1 MKGKDIKTYKYIE
14 ENHEKVFF
22 KIKRM
27 SDLHKERR
35 GKVDEEHRHDYYTV
49 LLVNEA
55 HGIHRIDFK
64 DYALSKDQV
73 FCVSPGQVHQV
84 IEKSPSDGYILLFSN
99 DFLVENNVSIKFIE
113 DLNLFRTFGD
123 TPPIEMSTKEMMRVN
138 SLCELLLD
146 YEQREMKFKTE
157 AISSYLRLIL
167 IECNNACTSPVFDNP
182 QSIEAGN
189 SVLKNF
195 KNLINNNYKEIHSI
209 TNYAELLHISPDH
222 LNRTIKNLTGK
233 TAKDHLDGRIIL
245 GAKRLL
251 YFSSLNTK
259 EIAFELGF
267 NEPAHFSAYFKKL
280 TGESPSVYRKNKQL
294 NE

>member
-1 MKGKDIKTYKYIE
+1 MKGKDIKTYKHIQ

-27 SDLHKERR
+27 SDIYKERL
-35 GKVDEEHRHDYYTV
+35 GAVDEAHRHDYYTV
-49 LLVNEA
+49 LLVNDA
-55 HGIHRIDFK
+55 QGIHRIDFK
-64 DYALSKDQV
+64 DYELSKDQI

-84 IEKSPSDGYILLFSN
+84 LEERPSMGYILLFSN
-99 DFLVENNVSIKFIE
+99 DFLIENNISLKFIE

-123 TPPIEMSTKEMMRVN
+123 TPPIVMDTKEMMRVN

-146 YEQREMKFKTE
+146 YDKRDMKFKTE

-167 IECNNACTSPVFDNP
+167 IECNNACTSPFFDNP

-195 KNLINNNYKEIHSI
+195 KDLINENYKQIHSVSG
-209 TNYAELLHISPDH
+209 YAEILHISADH

-245 GAKRLL
+245 AAKRLL
-251 YFSSLNTK
+251 YFSSLSTK
-259 EIAFELGF
+259 EIAFDLGF
-267 NEPAHFSAYFKKL
+267 NEPAHFSTYFKKL
-280 TGESPSVYRKNKQL
+280 TGESPSKYRKNKQI
-294 NE
+294 N